1 MFTIIPNIDEFTNK
15 EDDADIGKED
25 NEEELDDV
33 EELYKDVNVN
43 LRKEVEMTDADQ
55 GGVDQHKV
63 SQESGFEQEE
73 EDVHVT
79 LTIVHDTQ
87 KTEGPIQSSSV
98 SFDFRE
104 KLLNLENVSLAE
116 TEIASLMDNSVRHEE
131 PNGQT
136 SSLYTIPVTVIL
148 EITSAFTTTIP
159 PPPLSFNPLLY
170 QATLTPTPTN
180 LEVTN
185 SFAALPNSASIFRF
199 NDRVTNLERGLS

>member
-98 SFDFRE
+98 SFDFSHE
-104 KLLNLENVSLAE
+104 VLNGE
-116 TEIASLMDNSVRHEE
+116 
-131 PNGQT
+131 T

-199 NDRVTNLERGLS
+199 NDRVTNLER